1 MWHVWGRRAA
11 FRAWMGEP
19 VGKRPLEENIDEDGR
34 EIGWDGADWIR
45 LASDRDLS
53 GSCESGNEPSGSI

>member
-1 MWHVWGRRAA
+1 
-11 FRAWMGEP
+11 MGEP

-53 GSCESGNEPSGSI
+53 GFCESGNEPSGSI